1 MSLLNSLKLTPY
13 EPTNRNNSFLKRRR
27 KLIDQTPFF
36 IPDLEFSFDNS
47 LLSQESG
54 LLPVLAGDTQDW
66 YAVFWYYNEPATSQ
80 S

>member
-1 MSLLNSLKLTPY
+1 MILWQ
-13 EPTNRNNSFLKRRR
+13 RD
-27 KLIDQTPFF
+27 DQTPFF

-66 YAVFWYYNEPATSQ
+66 YAVFWY
-80 S
+80 

>member
-1 MSLLNSLKLTPY
+1 MILWQ
-13 EPTNRNNSFLKRRR
+13 RD
-27 KLIDQTPFF
+27 DQTPFF

-54 LLPVLAGDTQDW
+54 LLPVLAGDTPDSC
-66 YAVFWYYNEPATSQ
+66 AVFWYYNEPATSQ

>member
-1 MSLLNSLKLTPY
+1 MEVLPVIPKRFKLARGP
-13 EPTNRNNSFLKRRR
+13 
-27 KLIDQTPFF
+27 DQTPFF

>member
-1 MSLLNSLKLTPY
+1 VAFHP
-13 EPTNRNNSFLKRRR
+13 PD
-27 KLIDQTPFF
+27 DQTPFF
-36 IPDLEFSFDNS
+36 IPGLEFSFDNL

-66 YAVFWYYNEPATSQ
+66 YAALRYCNEPAILQ